1 VRIELTSARANF
13 YNKYQI
19 NELFITDSMVV
30 DLPDPNLLGYGLSMM
45 SMPDELSQ
53 RIVRECLSI
62 PKSSD
67 VGLVL
72 MLRCVCKSSRREVF
86 EILERAFQILTDGTL
101 DRSKHPKK
109 RKIKAP
115 VCEAAKQATNRHEWQ
130 AYVEKNRQK
139 LERVFACSLLA

>member
-1 VRIELTSARANF
+1 MCGSI
-13 YNKYQI
+13 
-19 NELFITDSMVV
+19 
-30 DLPDPNLLGYGLSMM
+30 M
-45 SMPDELSQ
+45 SMPDEMSQ

-72 MLRCVCKSSRREVF
+72 MLRCVCKSSRQEVF
-86 EILERAFQILTDGTL
+86 QILDRVFQILTGGAL
-101 DRSKHPKK
+101 DRSEHPGFYG
-109 RKIKAP
+109 KINAP
-115 VCEAAKQATNRHEWQ
+115 VCEADKQATNKHELQ